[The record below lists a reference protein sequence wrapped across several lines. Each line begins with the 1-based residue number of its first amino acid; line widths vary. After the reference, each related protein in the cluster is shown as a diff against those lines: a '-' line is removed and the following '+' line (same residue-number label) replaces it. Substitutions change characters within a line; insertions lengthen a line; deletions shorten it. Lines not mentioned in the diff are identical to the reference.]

1 VGAPATGT
9 RFVISKFPIYD
20 SAFRP
25 YHPAHDS
32 SAAASHY
39 RAALDTEPTR
49 PEIHAGLALALLDC
63 GQPDEAR
70 AAALRAVE
78 LEPENGGTHH
88 ILGHILR
95 LGGDKDQA
103 LAAFDKAVALDPNHY
118 MALYE
123 KGMVLAE
130 RGRLA
135 EALVNFE
142 KALATCPG
150 DPAAIKAVATVRAT
164 MAPTTR

>member
-1 VGAPATGT
+1 MVM
-9 RFVISKFPIYD
+9 V
-20 SAFRP
+20 
-25 YHPAHDS
+25 
-32 SAAASHY
+32 
-39 RAALDTEPTR
+39 
-49 PEIHAGLALALLDC
+49 LLMDGIVRQFNHVARQLC

-78 LEPENGGTHH
+78 LEPENGGTHY
-88 ILGHILR
+88 ILGRILR

-103 LAAFDKAVALDPNHY
+103 LAAFDKAVALDPSHD

-123 KGMVLAE
+123 QGMVLAE
-130 RGRLA
+130 RGRTA

-142 KALATCPG
+142 RVLATRPG
-150 DPAAIKAVATVRAT
+150 DPAAIQAVATLRAA